1 MTKLLDQA
9 IAEIRKLSDAEQ
21 DRAAE
26 LLLGLVHRDEAGGGE
41 EGEGGEADYQ
51 LTPEQIERVRLGLA
65 QARRGEFADPQ
76 EIEEL
81 WRQFGL

>member
-26 LLLGLVHRDEAGGGE
+26 LLLGLVHRDEAGE
-41 EGEGGEADYQ
+41 AGEGGEADYQ

>member
-1 MTKLLDQA
+1 MTKLLEQA

-26 LLLGLVHRDEAGGGE
+26 LLLGLVHRGGE
-41 EGEGGEADYQ
+41 LEGGEADYQ

-65 QARRGEFADPQ
+65 QARRGEFVDPQ
-76 EIEEL
+76 EIEAL

>member
-26 LLLGLVHRDEAGGGE
+26 LLLGLVHRDEAGE
-41 EGEGGEADYQ
+41 AGEGREADYQ